1 MWYDYMTG
9 NIWSDQEND
18 FNHGGAGQSPSPTGR
33 FIFLLFLWFL
43 EIMILFEKKESE
55 ALGETTMLQTEHPS
69 QQKFFDLL
77 GTRKLHPPLHSAT
90 TQCLVNLCS
99 SIAICV
105 VLLPLTATRG
115 QSLFIDRDLRG
126 PFAFGVLATG
136 TPVDF

>member
-1 MWYDYMTG
+1 
-9 NIWSDQEND
+9 
-18 FNHGGAGQSPSPTGR
+18 
-33 FIFLLFLWFL
+33 
-43 EIMILFEKKESE
+43 MILFEKKESE

-77 GTRKLHPPLHSAT
+77 GTRKSHPPLHSAT

-115 QSLFIDRDLRG
+115 SPRDFRVAWFQLIVISPRFPG
-126 PFAFGVLATG
+126 GMAPFHRH
-136 TPVDF
+136 PPRDFLVACLHSIELLLEF